1 MIMKNDPA
9 HSEDKFRLA
18 FESANVGKSITL
30 PTGEINVNKA
40 FCDMLGYS
48 SDELRNKRWQDITP
62 AEDIES
68 TQLLMDQLL
77 QARKDEIRFNKR
89 YVHKNGSYVWGDV
102 SVAIQRDVELKPLF
116 FITTIVDITER
127 IRAEK
132 ALQES
137 SVLFAKITSQV
148 PGMLYQF
155 KRKPDGT
162 FSMPYS
168 NDGIRE
174 IFGCSP
180 DDVRD
185 NARPVF
191 NAILPEDRDRVILT
205 IEESAEKLEPWICEY
220 RVQLPGKQVRWM
232 LGNSI
237 PEKTADGSVIWA
249 GYNTDITE
257 RKLVEE
263 ALNESE
269 TIFNRFMEHSPIYV
283 FFKDENIRT
292 IRLSKNYEK
301 MLGRPMTELL
311 GKTMYD
317 LFPSELAKN
326 MVADDLRI
334 LNEGREIT
342 VDEEFNGRFYT
353 TIKFPIHIDGKPRYL
368 AGYTIDIT
376 ERKESEAALRSK
388 MSEMESFLRVTVGRE
403 LAMIELKKQIN
414 ELLKQLGREE
424 RYEIVE

>member
-1 MIMKNDPA
+1 MKMKKYRAD
-9 HSEDKFRLA
+9 SEEKFRLV

-48 SDELRNKRWQDITP
+48 SDELKNKKWQDITP

-77 QARKDEIRFNKR
+77 QGRKDEIRFSKR
-89 YVHKNGSYVWGDV
+89 YVHKNGSHVWGDV
-102 SVAIQRDVELKPLF
+102 SVAIHRDVDRKPLF
-116 FITTIVDITER
+116 FITTIVDITEHKL
-127 IRAEK
+127 AEK
-132 ALQES
+132 MLLERDA
-137 SVLFAKITSQV
+137 LFAKITSQV

-155 KRKPDGT
+155 KRTPDGI
-162 FSMPYS
+162 FSVPYS
-168 NDGIRE
+168 NDGIKD

-180 DDVRD
+180 EDVRN
-185 NARPVF
+185 NAGPVF
-191 NAILPEDRDRVILT
+191 NAILPEDRDRVSRT
-205 IEESAEKLEPWICEY
+205 IEESAGKLKPWICEY
-220 RVQLPGKQVRWM
+220 RVQIPGKEVRWM

-237 PEKTADGSVIWA
+237 PEKTDDGAVVWT

-257 RKLVEE
+257 RKHIEE

-292 IRLSKNYEK
+292 VKLSKNYEK
-301 MLGRPMTELL
+301 MLGRPMAELL

-317 LFPSELAKN
+317 LFPSELAKS
-326 MVADDLRI
+326 MVAGDMRI

-388 MSEMESFLRVTVGRE
+388 ISEMESFLRVTVGRE

-414 ELLKQLGREE
+414 DLLTQLGREE
-424 RYEIVE
+424 KYEIVE